1 MEEVS
6 RAMRVHK
13 LIAQHSIPW
22 PPPVDTSVRPFE
34 NIPIAS
40 EVRQAILES
49 VFWREDDTPPWIQ
62 LHLKF
67 HGRMITASLICP
79 PGQEKVYRELFWT
92 LHRAAGRT
100 LADIENLEVS
110 S

>member
-1 MEEVS
+1 VDS
-6 RAMRVHK
+6 AASTVPRA
-13 LIAQHSIPW
+13 
-22 PPPVDTSVRPFE
+22 
-34 NIPIAS
+34 
-40 EVRQAILES
+40 
-49 VFWREDDTPPWIQ
+49 DDHGLPQ
-62 LHLKF
+62 L
-67 HGRMITASLICP
+67 P